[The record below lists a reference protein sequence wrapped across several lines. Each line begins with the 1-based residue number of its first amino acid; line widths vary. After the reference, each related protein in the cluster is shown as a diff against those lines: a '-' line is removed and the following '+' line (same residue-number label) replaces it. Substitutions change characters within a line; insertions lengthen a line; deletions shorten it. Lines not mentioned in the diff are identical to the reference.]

1 MGFQTT
7 FSALEIASKL
17 EAIINNLGLKD
28 EHITFLN
35 SNSYVS
41 EFQWVLAAGSKR
53 ELKIENNGLQPF
65 EQLKSFHKNTA
76 LFGFLAYDLKN
87 DIENLQSN
95 NFDGLQ
101 FPVLHFFE
109 PKVLITQQ
117 NELLTIMADNPEKVL
132 EVLKNAKSNSADCK
146 THVGEIHARIS
157 KSDYIKKVEKIKA
170 EIQYGNIYEMNF
182 CQEFFAENASIN
194 PFDIYA
200 QLNEL
205 SQMPFSA
212 FYKVDNQ
219 FVICASPERFLQKIG
234 EKLISQPIKGTIK
247 RSLKKEEDELLKM
260 QLQKDEKERSENV
273 MIVDLVRND
282 LSKISER
289 GTVKV
294 DELFGIYSYPK
305 VHQMIST
312 VSSVLHSENNFIDAI
327 EATFPMGS
335 MTGAPKISAMKII
348 EAYENTKRGIYSGA
362 IGYILPNEDF
372 DFNVV
377 IRSILYN
384 AENKYLSFMVG
395 SAITILSN
403 PENEYEECL
412 LKAKAIFEVLNPT
425 ENA

>member
-1 MGFQTT
+1 MDFQTT
-7 FSALEIASKL
+7 FSSLEIASKL
-17 EAIINNLGLKD
+17 EAIVNNLGLKD

-41 EFQWVLAAGSKR
+41 KFQWVLAAGSKR

-65 EQLKSFHKNTA
+65 EQLKSFRRNTA

-117 NELLTIMADNPEKVL
+117 NEFLTIVADNPEEVL
-132 EVLKNAKSNSADCK
+132 EVLKNAKSNYVSSK
-146 THVGEIHARIS
+146 THVGEINARIS
-157 KSDYIKKVEKIKA
+157 KSDYIKKVEKIKE

-219 FVICASPERFLQKIG
+219 FVICASPERFLQKTG

-247 RSLKKEEDELLKM
+247 RSLQKEEDELLKI

-348 EAYENTKRGIYSGA
+348 EAHENTKRGIYSGA

-384 AENKYLSFMVG
+384 SENKYLSFMVG